1 MRDCEMKD
9 QDREKTMIRV
19 GLLTAVLLLTG
30 AGVYAADAGNG
41 WKTEV
46 APYAWLAGVNDDIT
60 INGLSAHINESLSD
74 IPDVLDFG
82 GMLVVESTKDRA
94 AILFDTAYVK
104 LSDSRTSTSLNMTES
119 VTELAGAYAAIVPES
134 TGLALDVL
142 AGIRFWYV
150 KNEVSIP
157 GLGQA
162 GSHEWIDQFVGAR
175 ARWAPTK
182 NLLLVLRGDVGGFGV
197 ESKWSWNAIGTIQYG
212 FSDRF
217 SAGAGYRA
225 LYGHYETGESSNKF
239 EYNATLAGPMIG
251 ASFRF

>member
-9 QDREKTMIRV
+9 QDGKKTIIGV
-19 GLLTAVLLLTG
+19 GLLIAVLLLTG
-30 AGVYAADAGNG
+30 AGAYAADSGNG
-41 WKTEV
+41 WKTDV
-46 APYAWLAGVNDDIT
+46 TPYAWLAGVNGDIT
-60 INGLSAHINESLSD
+60 INGLSAHISESFSD

-104 LSDSRTSTSLNMTES
+104 LSDSRASTSLNMTES
-119 VTELAGAYAAIVPES
+119 VTELAGAYTAIVPES

-150 KNEVSIP
+150 KNEVGIL

-162 GSHEWIDQFVGAR
+162 GSHDWLDQFLGAR
-175 ARWAPTK
+175 ARWALMK
-182 NLLLVLRGDVGGFGV
+182 NLRLVLRGDVGGFGV

-217 SAGAGYRA
+217 SAVAGYRA
-225 LYGHYETGESSNKF
+225 LYGHYELGDSYNKF
-239 EYNATLAGPMIG
+239 EYSASLAGPIIG
-251 ASFRF
+251 ASFRL